1 MLLNA
6 LNQECIICIK
16 RHLLIVVDYEISEMC
31 SLLNKLAS
39 AIKREHLLVI
49 RDEHKKE
56 TIINT
61 VFKLINNS
69 NDDELTVHIL
79 LVLLQVSLYFVY
91 CI

>member
-1 MLLNA
+1 ML
-6 LNQECIICIK
+6 IVY
-16 RHLLIVVDYEISEMC
+16 LLIVVDFEISDMC
-31 SLLNKLAS
+31 SLLKKLAS
-39 AIKREHLLVI
+39 AIKREHFLVV
-49 RDEHKKE
+49 RDENKKE

-91 CI
+91 SI